1 MLINLPIIMPAYR
14 ALSLTK
20 IIINIGMFGKVL
32 ITDGKRWHVYGKNY
46 GKTPSVFP

>member
-1 MLINLPIIMPAYR
+1 MPAYQ

-20 IIINIGMFGKVL
+20 IIIYIGMFGKVL
-32 ITDGKRWHVYGKNY
+32 GTDGKKWHFYGKNY